1 MVIAYLVEFTAE
13 AIADLAALLAII
25 QEQIFGKVRL
35 LSDNFANFSPQAFSA
50 NLTGLFK
57 LRVDDYRVI
66 VISIKIENINPRVFK
81 DFVGLDCITLI

>member
-1 MVIAYLVEFTAE
+1 LVEFTAE
-13 AIADLAALLAII
+13 AIAGLAALPAII

-66 VISIKIENINPRVFK
+66 VISTHIPHPQLSQIKKAIKVVHTN
-81 DFVGLDCITLI
+81 

>member
-1 MVIAYLVEFTAE
+1 LVEFTAE
-13 AIADLAALLAII
+13 AIAGLAALPAII

-57 LRVDDYRVI
+57 LRVGDY
-66 VISIKIENINPRVFK
+66 SIYI
-81 DFVGLDCITLI
+81 